1 MSDCH
6 IQIRHILTNVYVCS
20 TWHKDCQKANSDQ
33 KLQIELKLK

>member
-6 IQIRHILTNVYVCS
+6 IQIRHILTNFSLYS
-20 TWHKDCQKANSDQ
+20 AWHKDCQKANSDQ